1 MCGILGV
8 ISQSPI
14 AQHDVLAMR
23 DQLVHRGPDDQGILT
38 TPYGTLAHTR
48 LSIIDLTTQGHQPMT
63 TPDGRFSIVYN
74 GELYNDHELRKE
86 LQSLGVHFQSQ
97 CDTETVLHAVAQW
110 GFEAR
115 NKLRG
120 MYAFAV
126 IDTHNRVCLLARD
139 PLGIKPLYISK
150 THDAIVFA
158 SEIRAI
164 LKHPKIDPTPDPI
177 AMSAYLS
184 SIRPEFANRTLFAG
198 IEPIEPGTWSLYS
211 ADTCSLLQTQTCWD
225 QVRAHADQHDT
236 RAIIQDSVI
245 RHLRTDVPMCALLSG
260 GLDSSII
267 AKIAMEQLGE
277 LKTFCAGARSEG
289 FDDDFAMA
297 RLVSEHL
304 GTDHAEVE
312 VTPDSFLERWVSMV
326 NSTGIPLSTP
336 NEVAIYEVCAALRS
350 QGFPVTL
357 SGEGADELFGG
368 YEQPLIQAQAFVD
381 HIPDSDAVAG
391 RFHLQ
396 SNAWVKDEHKPIVMQ
411 NHWKASTDGDN
422 ELRSWYQKT
431 FDSLRSAT
439 DDSMQA
445 HLAFYRKLNLPN
457 LLRRLDQA
465 SMLSSVEGRTPFADY
480 EVTRHAES
488 LLMRSRFVAGQSA
501 RTKIAL
507 RDAFK
512 DDLPTPVINRAK
524 ASFPLPFQD
533 WIGSMTSMLHTSE
546 FAREHFTS
554 DAINAVT
561 ADPARQWNLAWP
573 MLNLTLWGERWWGD
587 AIDAKETAE
596 QTALAAQPS

>member
-1 MCGILGV
+1 MCGIVGV

-23 DQLVHRGPDDQGILT
+23 DQLIHRGPDDQGILT

-48 LSIIDLTTQGHQPMT
+48 LSIIDPTPQGHQPMT

-74 GELYNDHELRKE
+74 GELYNDHELRSE
-86 LQSLGVHFQSQ
+86 LRSLGVQFQSE
-97 CDTETVLHAVAQW
+97 CDTETVLHSVAQW

-115 NKLRG
+115 HKLRG

-126 IDTHNRVCLLARD
+126 IDTLNHVCLLARD
-139 PLGIKPLYISK
+139 PLGIKPLYCSK
-150 THDAIVFA
+150 TADAIVFA
-158 SEIRAI
+158 SEIGAI
-164 LKHPKIDPTPDPI
+164 LKHPKIEPTPDRV

-184 SIRPEFANRTLFAG
+184 SIRPEFASRTLFAG

-211 ADTCSLLQTQTCWD
+211 SDSRSLLQMQTCWD
-225 QVRAHADQHDT
+225 QPRVHADQHDT
-236 RAIIQDSVI
+236 RAIIEDSVI

-304 GTDHAEVE
+304 GTEHTEVE
-312 VTPDSFLERWVSMV
+312 VSPDSFLNRWVSMV
-326 NSTGIPLSTP
+326 NTTGIPLSTP
-336 NEVAIYEVCAALRS
+336 NEVAIYEVCATLRS

-368 YEQPLIQAQAFVD
+368 YEHPLIQAQAFVD

-391 RFHLQ
+391 HFHLQ
-396 SNAWVKDEHKPIVMQ
+396 SNAWVKDELKPMVMQ
-411 NHWKASTDGDN
+411 DHWQATTESDT
-422 ELRSWYQKT
+422 ELRSWYQQT
-431 FDSLRSAT
+431 FDSLRSST

-445 HLAFYRKLNLPN
+445 HLAFHRKLNLPN

-488 LLMRSRFVAGQSA
+488 LPMRSRFVAGHAA

-512 DDLPTPVINRAK
+512 DDLPAPVINRAK

-546 FAREHFTS
+546 FAREHFTT

-587 AIDAKETAE
+587 PIDANEAAE
-596 QTALAAQPS
+596 RTTLAVQPS